1 VNPIGIRACYDEGKR
16 AGETL
21 MFDYHRMY
29 KTKIRYDNDIR
40 IGFIDPLELFV
51 FLILTVHECIHTM
64 AVLLVTLCD
73 KH

>member
-1 VNPIGIRACYDEGKR
+1 MNPIGIRACYDEGKR

-40 IGFIDPLELFV
+40 IGFIDPLE
-51 FLILTVHECIHTM
+51 
-64 AVLLVTLCD
+64 
-73 KH
+73 